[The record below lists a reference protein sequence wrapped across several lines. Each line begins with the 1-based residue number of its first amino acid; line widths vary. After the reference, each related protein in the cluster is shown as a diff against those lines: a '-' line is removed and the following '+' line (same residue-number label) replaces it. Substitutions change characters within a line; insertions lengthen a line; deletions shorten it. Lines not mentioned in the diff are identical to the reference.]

1 MKLVSLKFD
10 ENKPV
15 LEQSKYAKPSFG
27 WVNALRKKFPQ
38 VWDSADSKVADD
50 SFAMWKSYEEGHR
63 SESINKWLVKRE
75 QWAAKN
81 KSNGFTISHK
91 TSSPILLKQVLNM
104 LKWGVVGEI
113 GLDKMIEV
121 VSHAI
126 EGKTQASSIGF
137 VKTFSNYPDEAV
149 ANAKKGLVWKENH
162 ADRKVDRIWEIS
174 EKFINGD
181 KLTIDELKLIA
192 DFEKHKSHRNDPI
205 NTSQENTLYNAIGG
219 THGIIWA
226 KRTLE
231 SLGATKSKLDKSYK
245 IQEKKCASV
254 CVNCFSYKEGFCEQ
268 QKSLVMPTYSCDDW
282 AEYKHISSQNV
293 FSDEKKNL
301 VDKSE
306 KHILNVE
313 ETSSSYIV
321 EFEKPESTEEEDFS
335 EGEKIAVPGYI
346 SSNAKKGLS
355 LLEYA
360 GGGLTSKTK
369 AEARQLAAGNASE
382 NKIVRM
388 NAWFQRHVSDL
399 SSDAANDYLNGSS
412 DRPTAGQVAWLLWGG
427 DLGSSN
433 RLRAQKWA
441 ESKVNSFE
449 EGEASYHKD
458 DEEKRVSF
466 RHDGKTFYG
475 IKENDGV
482 EIVYKSEEGKYF
494 KTGTKYNLEESSLA
508 DAEFETE
515 GKALRWT
522 SQAPITDTKAF
533 KEIKDQNGAIVDYKD
548 VTFKGYASTNE
559 DVTKGDR
566 IGDYL
571 KKGAFKKT
579 ISKFMQNPVML
590 LDHQNSVKEIAGT
603 YTSLKEDRN
612 GLLVEGKIS
621 NSPDLRNIRFLVAE
635 GHLKTLSIGGLFLY
649 GEDGKAIEEVNLFE
663 ISLVAIPM
671 NPDAIVSVRN
681 IDEEFFFEKR

>member
-15 LEQSKYAKPSFG
+15 LEQSKYTKPSFG

-38 VWDSADSKVADD
+38 IWDSADSNVAEDA
-50 SFAMWKSYEEGHR
+50 FAMWKSYEEGHR
-63 SESINKWLVKRE
+63 SDSISKWLVKRE

-81 KSNGFTISHK
+81 KNNGVTISHK

-126 EGKTQASSIGF
+126 EGKTQTSSVGF
-137 VKTFSNYPDEAV
+137 IKTFLNYPQEAV

-162 ADRKVDRIWEIS
+162 ADRRVDRIWEIS
-174 EKFINGD
+174 EKFINNE
-181 KLTIDELKLIA
+181 KLTIDEIKLIA
-192 DFEKHKSHRNDPI
+192 DFEKHKSHRKDPI

-231 SLGATKSKLDKSYK
+231 SLGASKPNTDKSYK
-245 IQEKKCASV
+245 LQEKKCASV
-254 CVNCFSYKEGFCEQ
+254 CVNCFSFKEGFCEQ

-282 AEYKHISSQNV
+282 AEYKHINSQNV
-293 FSDEKKNL
+293 FSGEKKNL
-301 VDKSE
+301 EDKPE
-306 KHILNVE
+306 KNILDLEEKSSSCIEDSKIDALEEVE
-313 ETSSSYIV
+313 ESHHNDVV
-321 EFEKPESTEEEDFS
+321 E
-335 EGEKIAVPGYI
+335 
-346 SSNAKKGLS
+346 KG
-355 LLEYA
+355 
-360 GGGLTSKTK
+360 
-369 AEARQLAAGNASE
+369 
-382 NKIVRM
+382 
-388 NAWFQRHVSDL
+388 
-399 SSDAANDYLNGSS
+399 
-412 DRPTAGQVAWLLWGG
+412 
-427 DLGSSN
+427 
-433 RLRAQKWA
+433 
-441 ESKVNSFE
+441 
-449 EGEASYHKD
+449 
-458 DEEKRVSF
+458 VSF
-466 RHDGKTFYG
+466 RQDGKTFYG
-475 IKENDGV
+475 IKESDGV

-494 KTGTKYNLEESSLA
+494 KTGTKYNLEDSSLA
-508 DAEFETE
+508 DAEFHTE

-671 NPDAIVSVRN
+671 NPDAIVSVRS